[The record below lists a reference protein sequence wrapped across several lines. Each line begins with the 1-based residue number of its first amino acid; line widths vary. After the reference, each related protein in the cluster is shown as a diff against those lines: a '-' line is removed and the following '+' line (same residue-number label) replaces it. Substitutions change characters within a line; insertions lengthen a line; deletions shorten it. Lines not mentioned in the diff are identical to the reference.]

1 MNSKTIIKEN
11 YMFSKVFK
19 HGKYAANDLLVV
31 YALKNYNKKAASK
44 LGISVS
50 AKNGGAVGRN
60 RAKRVIREAFR
71 RIYKDLP
78 PGYLFVIVGRKP
90 CFDRNTKMDKVLKA
104 AESAFSRLKL

>member
-1 MNSKTIIKEN
+1 MNGRTVIKEN

-19 HGKYAANDLLVV
+19 HGKYAANNMLVV
-31 YALKNYNKKAASK
+31 YALKNYNRKAAPK

-50 AKNGGAVGRN
+50 AKNGGAVQRN

-71 RIYKDLP
+71 RLYKDLP

-90 CFDRNTKMDKVLKA
+90 CFDRKTKMSEVL
-104 AESAFSRLKL
+104 ESARAAFTRLKL